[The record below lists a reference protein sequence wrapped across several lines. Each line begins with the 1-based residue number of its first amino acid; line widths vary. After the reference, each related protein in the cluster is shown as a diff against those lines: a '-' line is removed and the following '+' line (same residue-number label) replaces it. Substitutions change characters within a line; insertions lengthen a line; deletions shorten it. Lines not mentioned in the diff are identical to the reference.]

1 MRKIRRLS
9 REESQA
15 RTRELL
21 MRSAARCFARL
32 GFDGAAVDEIAETAG
47 FSRGA
52 FYSNFADKD
61 EIFLALLQR
70 HLDRDIS
77 DFEQILSTSDG
88 FEVLADKVAARYREL
103 GDNPDWCLL
112 MAEFQLRVS
121 RADRRD
127 DAFAQ
132 AYAAYRTTLSRLI
145 EQAFAK
151 FGRTASLTPA
161 EIAVTL
167 IALSHGLALE
177 RAASKNAI
185 PMALTGQAMKALLTG
200 VSIGQELR

>member
-1 MRKIRRLS
+1 MRKTKRLN

-21 MRSAARCFARL
+21 MRSAASCFARL
-32 GFDGAAVDEIAETAG
+32 GFEGASVDEIAETAG
-47 FSRGA
+47 YSRGA

-70 HLDRDIS
+70 HLDRDIR
-77 DFEQILSTSDG
+77 DFEAMLLTSDG
-88 FEVLADKVAARYREL
+88 FEVLAEQVAARYREL

-121 RADRRD
+121 RADKGD
-127 DAFAQ
+127 DAFAH
-132 AYAAYRTTLSRLI
+132 AYADYRKTLSRLI
-145 EQAFAK
+145 EQTFVK
-151 FGRTASLTPA
+151 FGRKASLTPA

-177 RAASKNAI
+177 RAASKSAI
-185 PMALTGQAMKALLTG
+185 PMALTGKAMKALLTG
-200 VSIGQELR
+200 VLIGK